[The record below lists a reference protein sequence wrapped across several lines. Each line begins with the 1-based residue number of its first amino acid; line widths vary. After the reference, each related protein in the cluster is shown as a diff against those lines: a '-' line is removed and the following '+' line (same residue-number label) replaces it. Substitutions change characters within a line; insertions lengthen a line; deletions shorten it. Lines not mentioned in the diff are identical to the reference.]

1 MKKILVLLAALTVAV
16 AFSAVTFAEEAKK
29 AEPAK
34 AAAPAKVAEPAKA
47 AAPAETVK
55 AGSGTVTAVDVN
67 AKTITVKT
75 KRGDKVIAITDAS
88 NITVG
93 KETKAIVD
101 VKVGDKVKV
110 TVVKA
115 AKKSEKNPCAKN
127 PCAKK

>member
-1 MKKILVLLAALTVAV
+1 MKKILVLLTALTVAV

-29 AEPAK
+29 PE
-34 AAAPAKVAEPAKA
+34 PAKVAEPAKA
-47 AAPAETVK
+47 ATSAKTATK
-55 AGSGTVTAVDVN
+55 GSGEVTAVDVN

-101 VKVGDKVKV
+101 VKVGDTVKV

-115 AKKSEKNPCAKN
+115 AKKMEKNPCG
-127 PCAKK
+127 KK